1 MVQIIECN
9 PEILGGKPIIK
20 GTRIPVDLIYELIGA
35 DVSIEEILDDYPT
48 LTREIL
54 EKVIEIG
61 RQAKKNLDNV
71 DLDKYIVSESGMN
84 WNFSS
89 MKTCQDELAC
99 GSKKS
104 GINLLHSKI

>member
-35 DVSIEEILDDYPT
+35 DVSIEEILDDYPSI
-48 LTREIL
+48 TREII

-61 RQAKKNLDNV
+61 KQAKKNLDNV
-71 DLDKYIVSESGMN
+71 DLDKYLLSESG
-84 WNFSS
+84 
-89 MKTCQDELAC
+89 
-99 GSKKS
+99 
-104 GINLLHSKI
+104 IN

>member
-35 DVSIEEILDDYPT
+35 DVSIEEILDDYPS
-48 LTREIL
+48 LTREII

-61 RQAKKNLDNV
+61 RQAKKNLNNV
-71 DLDKYIVSESGMN
+71 DLDKYLLSESG
-84 WNFSS
+84 
-89 MKTCQDELAC
+89 
-99 GSKKS
+99 
-104 GINLLHSKI
+104 IN